1 MNLFVSQ
8 CVTKKLFLS
17 CSCIDTLRRC
27 ILHICLLK
35 KQLSF
40 SALPFVFF
48 FFILLLLTLHVRSLL
63 MSFYDSDRCFPFF
76 EFIRR
81 NSFSYLSY
89 VQRKLLFSLKPM
101 SHNFHRIFLFLFIS
115 ISLSFKNYWNLINSA
130 IHFYARTNIWN
141 AIWIWIFCN

>member
-17 CSCIDTLRRC
+17 CSCIDTFRRC

-76 EFIRR
+76 EFIE
-81 NSFSYLSY
+81 
-89 VQRKLLFSLKPM
+89 
-101 SHNFHRIFLFLFIS
+101 
-115 ISLSFKNYWNLINSA
+115 
-130 IHFYARTNIWN
+130 IHFH
-141 AIWIWIFCN
+141 IFHTSRENCCSLLNRCHIIFIVSFYFYLYPFFSRLKITEI

>member
-1 MNLFVSQ
+1 MCESIRVSMCYKEIILELQ
-8 CVTKKLFLS
+8 LYRYFAKMYFTHLLVKKTIIFFR
-17 CSCIDTLRRC
+17 IAVR
-27 ILHICLLK
+27 
-35 KQLSF
+35 F
-40 SALPFVFF
+40 FF

-101 SHNFHRIFLFLFIS
+101 PHNFHRIFLFLFIS
-115 ISLSFKNYWNLINSA
+115 IFFSFKNY
-130 IHFYARTNIWN
+130 
-141 AIWIWIFCN
+141 

>member
-76 EFIRR
+76 EFIE
-81 NSFSYLSY
+81 
-89 VQRKLLFSLKPM
+89 
-101 SHNFHRIFLFLFIS
+101 
-115 ISLSFKNYWNLINSA
+115 
-130 IHFYARTNIWN
+130 IHFH
-141 AIWIWIFCN
+141 IFHTSRENCCSLLNRCHIIFIVSFYFYLYPFFSRLKITEI